1 MSTESVK
8 VTVLFFAA
16 TRERTG
22 CREASLTLDAPST
35 LLDLKTTLY
44 TQHPKLSELDGY
56 VRWAL
61 NERFEPNFGR
71 TLTSGDVVALIPP
84 ISGG

>member
-1 MSTESVK
+1 MSDQMLK

-22 CREASLTLDAPST
+22 CREASLNLDQSST
-35 LLDLKTTLY
+35 LRDLKRKIYELHPTLV
-44 TQHPKLSELDGY
+44 ELDEY

-61 NERFEPNFGR
+61 NERFEPNFER
-71 TLTSGDVVALIPP
+71 ELNSGDVIALIPP

>member
-1 MSTESVK
+1 MLKESVK

-22 CREASLTLDAPST
+22 CRETSLTLDAAST
-35 LLDLKTTLY
+35 LRDLKLTLY
-44 TQHPKLSELDGY
+44 DKHPTLTELDGY

-61 NERFEPNFGR
+61 NERFEPNFER
-71 TLTSGDVVALIPP
+71 VLSTGDVVALIPP